1 MPKQA
6 DASKCLP
13 CKVPAVKSARREK
26 CPPCTCRRGDATRGC
41 PQRRGGRRAARSR
54 RLSRPREP
62 ARSAASARPRSQC
75 PIRPPRSRRPPRA
88 AGGPR
93 PVRRRVSHRR
103 TYRGVPAAVSQPRRM
118 TLEKCPPSVLI
129 PLVRRAE
136 QDVAAHGVVEHPR
149 LLRHVPAILGRWY
162 LVEKRPPSS
171 ADLAEILCAPRS
183 RRYNQESARR
193 HQSTSPRSY
202 VHRDLEAHASFF

>member
-1 MPKQA
+1 M
-6 DASKCLP
+6 
-13 CKVPAVKSARREK
+13 
-26 CPPCTCRRGDATRGC
+26 
-41 PQRRGGRRAARSR
+41 
-54 RLSRPREP
+54 
-62 ARSAASARPRSQC
+62 
-75 PIRPPRSRRPPRA
+75 
-88 AGGPR
+88 
-93 PVRRRVSHRR
+93 RRRVSHRR